1 MNLTAMKPL
10 TVFVLSLL
18 LVSCGKEADDL
29 VDKAGESVGKQI
41 SNFSRAVGEG
51 VDNEMLVKVNLDKTV
66 QELGLTSTTAKR
78 LPIGDPK
85 KGISVYFI
93 AAKDIDTSLRA
104 IAKNGQDVEIGRS
117 KLAVKMKK
125 DDAAYLIF
133 EFDQQMD
140 SMTAK
145 EYSISVVQN

>member
-1 MNLTAMKPL
+1 MKPF
-10 TVFVLSLL
+10 TTFVLALL
-18 LVSCGKEADDL
+18 LLSCGKQADDL

-51 VDNEMLVKVNLDKTV
+51 VDNEMLVKLNLDKAV

-78 LPIGDPK
+78 LPIDESK
-85 KGISVYFI
+85 KGISVYLI
-93 AAKDIDTSLRA
+93 ASKDVEATLRA

-117 KLAVKMKK
+117 KLPVKMKK
-125 DDAAYLIF
+125 DDAAYFIF

-145 EYSISVVQN
+145 EYSISVVPN